1 MANEIQIVWKS
12 DSEKVIADQAKYI
25 ASLEKTNKQL
35 SQMGKFGAAAGQQV
49 ESGMKGIAAA
59 MAKIGKSSSDPGR
72 DAAAKLA
79 ALKAAAL
86 AEQATAKKSADEM
99 KAVRQKARD
108 AEEADRQLRLQ
119 QAGALI
125 KKLDGDHDKEVA
137 DQKRNDAELE
147 AVRKKARESE
157 ETDRQLRFQQAG
169 ALLKKLNAQHEKEA
183 EDQKKHD
190 AELEALRKKAR
201 ESEEA
206 DRQLRLQQ
214 AGTLLKKLEDDRK
227 KELESLRKQAA
238 DARQIQNQRR
248 QSENEAS
255 LDRQSQAR
263 RMIAQLDAER
273 RAAWLNSDML
283 NRAFVPS
290 QRKAAISTGALNRE
304 LVGLAAGY
312 MSVRTAINFV
322 TTANREQMQQA
333 EQARAKQ
340 EAQMVRFRAQGS
352 LDVLKGRE
360 AQLSIMKSALR
371 TSSTTEE
378 ASDAAASMVST
389 GFSTKEAQGPSL
401 IPFLQTMKANA
412 IDPRKT
418 VSNTEMAESFSQF
431 LNANKKELNAQ
442 NVQRLGVMVQGLKD
456 TPMKVTDL
464 QHLARESSL
473 LREIGG
479 VSDEEQLA
487 IFGQLRRVEEP
498 ERASTHMRE
507 MVRQLATAG
516 GSPKVVEQLGAL
528 GMSADD
534 VNPKTH
540 GLQNVLEKLNAA
552 ISKLPTETERATAWD
567 TLIEGRNI
575 SSAIST
581 TQSSAEIR
589 DLRRK
594 MSGQQAEQQFA
605 ADVGMTT
612 TGQNAEI
619 RRQKVKQEMFQAARD
634 TGSELDREKFQTVIE
649 SKNMPD
655 VVRYGANKLYD
666 LFDSFYGHSTHRMLG
681 GVLGGD
687 NATVVDQG
695 LRDLKAE
702 ELKADV
708 QRTIAE
714 EEAARKGG
722 QRFQQVPN
730 IQVQAPNVN
739 VNVGVNVGG
748 NGAKAPPVPAAA
760 LADVD
765 DWGED
770 ADMMGPDF

>member
-1 MANEIQIVWKS
+1 MTNEINIVMNS
-12 DSEKVIADQAKYI
+12 DASKVIADLQKINSEQKKTIDGLRGIAQAG
-25 ASLEKTNKQL
+25 S
-35 SQMGKFGAAAGQQV
+35 AAGKDV
-49 ESGMKGIAAA
+49 ETGMAGIAKAL
-59 MAKIGKSSSDPGR
+59 AKIGKPAGDPGK
-72 DAAAKLA
+72 DAAVKLA

-86 AEQATAKKSADEM
+86 AEQSTAKKSADQLE
-99 KAVRQKARD
+99 AVRQKARQS
-108 AEEADRQLRLQ
+108 EEADRQLRLQ
-119 QAGALI
+119 QATA
-125 KKLDGDHDKEVA
+125 KMKELDAKHDKEVA
-137 DQKRNDAELE
+137 DQKKAADELE
-147 AVRKKARESE
+147 AVR
-157 ETDRQLRFQQAG
+157 Q
-169 ALLKKLNAQHEKEA
+169 
-183 EDQKKHD
+183 
-190 AELEALRKKAR
+190 KAR

-214 AGTLLKKLEDDRK
+214 AGALLKRLDTDRQR
-227 KELESLRKQAA
+227 ELESLRKQAA

-248 QSENEAS
+248 QSENQAS
-255 LDRQSQAR
+255 TERLSQAR

-283 NRAFVPS
+283 NRGFVPS
-290 QRKAAISTGALNRE
+290 QRAASASTVNLTRDLA
-304 LVGLAAGY
+304 GLAAGY
-312 MSVRTAINFV
+312 LSLRTAVSFL
-322 TTANREQMQQA
+322 TTANREQMQLA
-333 EQARAKQ
+333 EFARAKQ
-340 EAQMVRFRAQGS
+340 EGQTVRFRAQGS
-352 LDVLKGRE
+352 LDALKGRE
-360 AQLSIMKSALR
+360 AQLNIMKSALR
-371 TSSTTEE
+371 TSSTTDE

-431 LNANKKELNAQ
+431 LNANKKDLNAQ

-479 VSDEEQLA
+479 VTDEEQLA

-516 GSPKVVEQLGAL
+516 GSPKVVDQLGAL

-594 MSGQQAEQQFA
+594 MTGQQAEQQFTS
-605 ADVGMTT
+605 DVAMTT
-612 TGQNAEI
+612 TGPNAEI
-619 RRQKVKQEMFQAARD
+619 RRQKVKQELFQSARD
-634 TGSELDREKFQTVIE
+634 TGSELDREKFRTLTE

-655 VVRYGANKLYD
+655 IVKYGANKLYD
-666 LFDSFYGHSTHRMLG
+666 FFDSFYGHSTHRMLG

-687 NATVVDQG
+687 NATVVDQAM
-695 LRDLKAE
+695 RDLKAE

-708 QRTIAE
+708 QSTIAD

-722 QRFQQVPN
+722 QRVQKVPN
-730 IQVQAPNVN
+730 IQFQIQAPNVH
-739 VNVGVNVGG
+739 VGVNLGG
-748 NGAKAPPVPAAA
+748 NGAKAPPVQAAA
-760 LADVD
+760 LSDVVN
-765 DWGED
+765 WGED
-770 ADMMGPDF
+770 ADVMGSDF